1 MNTDSFI
8 MYKKTEDIYSDTSKD
23 VETRFHTS
31 NYELDRPLP
40 KRNNKKVIGLMK
52 DRLGRQLMTEFA
64 ALRPKT
70 FSYLT
75 DDSDENKK
83 QKARKSVS

>member
-8 MYKKTEDIYSDTSKD
+8 MYKKTEDIYSDTSED

>member
-1 MNTDSFI
+1 MDTDSFI
-8 MYKKTEDIYSDTSKD
+8 VYKKTEDIYSDTSKD

-52 DRLGRQLMTEFA
+52 DQLGRKLMTEFA

-70 FSYLT
+70 YSYLT

-83 QKARKSVS
+83 QKARKSVL